1 MEDSILQFNNN
12 NSNFVS
18 NLYSENKEQ
27 YENLYKECYPV
38 VSYTNRF
45 HDFIVDLFAAGFKD
59 NELNV
64 FVDNGILNV
73 EGRQL
78 YSGSHFLR
86 SIKIPNYVD
95 LHRYYYQIKNG
106 HVKVIFPIEK

>member
-1 MEDSILQFNNN
+1 MEDSILQFNN

-45 HDFIVDLFAAGFKD
+45 HDFIVDLFSAGLLISKQIRD
-59 NELNV
+59 K
-64 FVDNGILNV
+64 GIIL
-73 EGRQL
+73 
-78 YSGSHFLR
+78 
-86 SIKIPNYVD
+86 SIICEID
-95 LHRYYYQIKNG
+95 
-106 HVKVIFPIEK
+106 